1 MKLNVGCGKDI
12 REGFVNVDK
21 RKLPGVGVV
30 CDLTDV
36 SRHFDYETCD
46 YILARDVL
54 EHFDRATY
62 YQVLESLV
70 KLLKPGGI
78 IEIQAPDIIYLYKVA
93 KSFKQ
98 LELMLYGGQD
108 YPENFHKSGHT
119 IETVTND
126 LKALGCEVIESEH
139 QPSGNFHMKARKR

>member
-12 REGFVNVDK
+12 REGFTNVDK
-21 RKLPGVGVV
+21 RKLPGVDVV

-70 KLLKPGGI
+70 KLLKPGGV
-78 IEIQAPDIIYLYKVA
+78 IEIQAPDIIHLYKVA

-108 YPENFHKSGHT
+108 YPENSHKSGHT
-119 IETVTND
+119 IETVTDD
-126 LKALGCEVIESEH
+126 LEVFGCEVIESEH